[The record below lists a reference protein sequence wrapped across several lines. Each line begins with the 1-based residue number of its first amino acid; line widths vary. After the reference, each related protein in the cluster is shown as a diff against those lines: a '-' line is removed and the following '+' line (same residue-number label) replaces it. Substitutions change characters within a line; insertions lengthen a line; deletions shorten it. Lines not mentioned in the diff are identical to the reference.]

1 MFIMHVKRY
10 YMMCPSIIR
19 PLDIMIFAIAGICKI
34 MGDSLNLP
42 VNIILKIGNS
52 CGFEGV

>member
-1 MFIMHVKRY
+1 
-10 YMMCPSIIR
+10 
-19 PLDIMIFAIAGICKI
+19 MIFAIAGICKI